1 MDPKEKCILVVE
13 DNERLARAVQLI
25 LQRQGFRVINAYDG
39 LEGIEKAVEETPDLI
54 LLDIGLP
61 VIDGY
66 EVARRLT
73 GHPAT
78 AHIPIIILSV
88 KGRIDGLDPR
98 DKHKMARRIRQQL
111 RGLDAGAIEFLT
123 KPIKAAE
130 LIKVVKAVLRK
141 YNF

>member
-78 AHIPIIILSV
+78 SRIPIIILSV
-88 KGRIDGLDPR
+88 KGRIDDLDPR

-111 RGLDAGAIEFLT
+111 RGLDAGAVEFLT

-141 YNF
+141 YSF